1 MVDTMDE
8 LIARVQQQM
17 YRLRDLNEATTG
29 ILMTETSEDGSVT
42 ASVDGNGALVGLSL
56 SGAIAKLSPADFEKT
71 LVDTAR
77 AAAYRAFA
85 ERAEL
90 VTAYNEE
97 SAAK

>member
-56 SGAIAKLSPADFEKT
+56 TGAVAKLSPTDFEKT

-97 SAAK
+97 SAVK

>member
-42 ASVDGNGALVGLSL
+42 ASVDGNGALVGLSFT
-56 SGAIAKLSPADFEKT
+56 GAIAKLSPADFEKT

>member
-17 YRLRDLNEATTG
+17 YRLRDLNDATAA
-29 ILMTETSEDGSVT
+29 ILVTETSPDGAVT
-42 ASVDGNGALVGLSL
+42 ASVDGNGALVGLEL
-56 SGAIAKLSPADFEKT
+56 SGAIAKLTPADFEKT
-71 LVDTAR
+71 LVDTAQ

-85 ERAEL
+85 ERAGL

-97 SAAK
+97 SAR

>member
-29 ILMTETSEDGSVT
+29 ILMTETSEDGAVT
-42 ASVDGNGALVGLSL
+42 ATVDGNGALVDLSL
-56 SGAIAKLSPADFEKT
+56 TAAIAKLSPADFEKT

-85 ERAEL
+85 QRAEL

-97 SAAK
+97 SAAR

>member
-1 MVDTMDE
+1 
-8 LIARVQQQM
+8 M
-17 YRLRDLNEATTG
+17 YRLRDLNDAFTG
-29 ILMTETSEDGSVT
+29 ILVTETSQDGAVT

-56 SGAIAKLSPADFEKT
+56 TSAVAKLSPADFEKA
-71 LVDTAR
+71 LVDTAQ

-97 SAAK
+97 STGSVTG